1 MKRCVLSLFALF
13 SILSAHGQ
21 EEVIAPD
28 SIAEQVE
35 SDLLA
40 GDSLAD
46 PLLFA
51 LPVPYEFI
59 PAEETPELVIDR
71 LSCLQQTVPLTYH
84 SNVHGFINFF
94 TIRNREYTRLML
106 RRKDL
111 YFPLFE
117 KYLAQYNL
125 PQELKYLSIIESGLN
140 PRAVSRASA
149 VGLWQFMSFTGRYF
163 GLHHDGYIDDRMDP
177 EKSTEAACKYMKQLY
192 TIFKDWELALAAYN
206 SGPGTVRRA
215 IRRSG
220 YKKHF
225 WEIYRYLPRETRSYV
240 PQYVAI
246 VYAINYAEEHNMSNL
261 APEVPMPHDTIA
273 VRQYLHLETLANL
286 TGTCVDDIHQLNPSL
301 RYNAV
306 PERSTAFVLKLP
318 VGAHRS
324 LMENRKGILDSASRV
339 GRKEIETLARNSAGS
354 TAGRQPLVYKVKY
367 GDVLGLIAQRYR
379 VRVDDLRKWNHLRG
393 NMIRT
398 GQKLTIW
405 VKSAAP
411 SQASA
416 IIAPVEAPTDKTY
429 TVQPGDTLWDISRKC
444 KGLTV
449 EKLKTLNN
457 LKSNQVAPGMKLVLG

>member
-1 MKRCVLSLFALF
+1 MKRCVFSFFALF
-13 SILSAHGQ
+13 SLLTAQGQ

-28 SIAEQVE
+28 SIVEQVE
-35 SDLLA
+35 ADILARDSITELLM
-40 GDSLAD
+40 
-46 PLLFA
+46 FA
-51 LPVPYEFI
+51 LPPPYEFI
-59 PAEETPELVIDR
+59 PAEETPELVMDR
-71 LSCLQQTVPLTYH
+71 LSCLQSTVPLTYH

-163 GLHHDGYIDDRMDP
+163 GLHNDGYVDDRMDP
-177 EKSTEAACKYMKQLY
+177 EKSTEAACKYIKQLY

-246 VYAINYAEEHNMSNL
+246 VYAINYAEEHNMANL
-261 APEVPMPHDTIA
+261 EPEVPMPHDTIA

-286 TGTCVDDIHQLNPSL
+286 TGTCVEDLHQLNPSL
-301 RYNAV
+301 RHNAV
-306 PERSTAFVLKLP
+306 PERSTPFVLKVP
-318 VGAHRS
+318 IDAHHA
-324 LMENRKGILDSASRV
+324 LMANRKGILDSASRV
-339 GRKEIETLARNSAGS
+339 GRQQMETLVRNSPGN
-354 TAGRQPLVYKVKY
+354 TIGRQPVVYKVRD
-367 GDVLGLIAQRYR
+367 GDVLGLIAQRHR
-379 VRVDDLRKWNHLRG
+379 VRVDDLRKWNNLRG

-405 VKSAAP
+405 VKSTVPA
-411 SQASA
+411 QTSA
-416 IIAPVEAPTDKTY
+416 VVVPVETPADKTY
-429 TVQPGDTLWDISRKC
+429 TVQPGDTLWDISRKF
-444 KGLTV
+444 KGLSV